1 MIGSTNSVIQ
11 IGTGGTG
18 DANGFPIDVS
28 DPAELTAALSN
39 IENVGKIYRYTGTT
53 TDTCTQNAMYIVE
66 NDEV

>member
-1 MIGSTNSVIQ
+1 MIGKTNSVIQ
-11 IGTGGTG
+11 IETGGTG

-28 DPAELTAALSN
+28 DPAELTAAA
-39 IENVGKIYRYTGTT
+39 ITENAGKIYRYTGTT